1 MKVFT
6 PKDPTAPTIVAV
18 LLIGIVMVVMFWGE
32 IAAGG
37 VSAVVVVG
45 TWVMLAAMA
54 WRASRTMA
62 DRKIVVNGNT
72 LELVKGSV
80 SKTVNL
86 SEVESLQ
93 QARVKSGRTSY
104 VAFLAFLESG
114 ERVEL
119 FADGQFADQLDL
131 ARGIEIVLG
140 IRAGAEFK
148 RHGQQRV
155 AGQDRHRFAVD
166 LVVRRFPAAKIVVV
180 HRREIVV
187 NEGIG
192 VDQFQ

>member
-6 PKDPTAPTIVAV
+6 PKDPTGPTIVAV

-104 VAFLAFLESG
+104 VASLAFLESG

-119 FADGQFADQLDL
+119 FADGQFADQDGLKSAIAD
-131 ARGIEIVLG
+131 A
-140 IRAGAEFK
+140 AGK
-148 RHGQQRV
+148 TWTV
-155 AGQDRHRFAVD
+155 M
-166 LVVRRFPAAKIVVV
+166 
-180 HRREIVV
+180 
-187 NEGIG
+187 
-192 VDQFQ
+192 

>member
-37 VSAVVVVG
+37 VSAAVVVG
-45 TWVMLAAMA
+45 TWIVLAAMA
-54 WRASRTMA
+54 SRASRTMA
-62 DRKIVVNGNT
+62 DRKIVVDGNM

-119 FADGQFADQLDL
+119 FADGQFADQDGLKSAIAD
-131 ARGIEIVLG
+131 A
-140 IRAGAEFK
+140 AGK
-148 RHGQQRV
+148 TWTV
-155 AGQDRHRFAVD
+155 M
-166 LVVRRFPAAKIVVV
+166 
-180 HRREIVV
+180 
-187 NEGIG
+187 
-192 VDQFQ
+192 

>member
-1 MKVFT
+1 MTALKVFT

-37 VSAVVVVG
+37 VSAAVVVG
-45 TWVMLAAMA
+45 TWVVLAAMA

-72 LELVKGSV
+72 LELVKGS
-80 SKTVNL
+80 SSRTVNL

-119 FADGQFADQLDL
+119 FADGQFADQDGLKSAIAD
-131 ARGIEIVLG
+131 A
-140 IRAGAEFK
+140 AGK
-148 RHGQQRV
+148 TWTV
-155 AGQDRHRFAVD
+155 M
-166 LVVRRFPAAKIVVV
+166 
-180 HRREIVV
+180 
-187 NEGIG
+187 
-192 VDQFQ
+192 

>member
-18 LLIGIVMVVMFWGE
+18 LLIGIVMVVMFRGE

-119 FADGQFADQLDL
+119 FADGQFADQDGLKSAIAD
-131 ARGIEIVLG
+131 A
-140 IRAGAEFK
+140 AGK
-148 RHGQQRV
+148 TWTV
-155 AGQDRHRFAVD
+155 M
-166 LVVRRFPAAKIVVV
+166 
-180 HRREIVV
+180 
-187 NEGIG
+187 
-192 VDQFQ
+192 

>member
-18 LLIGIVMVVMFWGE
+18 LLSGIVMVGMFGGE

-119 FADGQFADQLDL
+119 FADGQFADQDGLKSAIAD
-131 ARGIEIVLG
+131 A
-140 IRAGAEFK
+140 AGK
-148 RHGQQRV
+148 TWTV
-155 AGQDRHRFAVD
+155 M
-166 LVVRRFPAAKIVVV
+166 
-180 HRREIVV
+180 
-187 NEGIG
+187 
-192 VDQFQ
+192 

>member
-1 MKVFT
+1 MICGGKPRACEAFDEGVTALKVFT

-119 FADGQFADQLDL
+119 FADGQFADQDGLKSAIAD
-131 ARGIEIVLG
+131 A
-140 IRAGAEFK
+140 AGK
-148 RHGQQRV
+148 TWTV
-155 AGQDRHRFAVD
+155 M
-166 LVVRRFPAAKIVVV
+166 
-180 HRREIVV
+180 
-187 NEGIG
+187 
-192 VDQFQ
+192 